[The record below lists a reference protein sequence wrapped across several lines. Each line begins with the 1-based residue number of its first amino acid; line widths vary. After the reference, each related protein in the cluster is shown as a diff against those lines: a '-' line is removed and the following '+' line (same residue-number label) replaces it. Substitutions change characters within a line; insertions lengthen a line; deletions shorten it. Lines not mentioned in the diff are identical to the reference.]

1 MQCCVRHKYPQ
12 CAHCGAFVDV
22 HRARTVLYYGIILRF
37 CNQDCISAFVESW
50 RAEVRKS
57 TPLSTGSL

>member
-1 MQCCVRHKYPQ
+1 MQCCVRNKYPQ

-50 RAEVRKS
+50 RAS
-57 TPLSTGSL
+57 TKEE